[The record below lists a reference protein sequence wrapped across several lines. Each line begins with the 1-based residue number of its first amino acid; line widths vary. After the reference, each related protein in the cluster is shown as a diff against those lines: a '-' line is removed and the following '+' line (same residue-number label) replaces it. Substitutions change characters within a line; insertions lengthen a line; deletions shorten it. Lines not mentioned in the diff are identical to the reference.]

1 MSASGKMPQGGGRM
15 RGGVREPHM
24 SREDMKKSLG
34 KGSTVWRLFRF
45 IFKNYKFRFGVVLV
59 CIVISALATLASSLF
74 TKTLIDDYITPLLSQ
89 AVPDFS
95 PLVVALVKLAAVLLV
110 GVAASY
116 SYNLIMIF
124 VGQGTM
130 LKLRQSL
137 FSHMEDLP
145 LSYFDSH
152 SHGDIMSVYTNDV
165 DTLRQVIGNTVPNL
179 FQSLITLISTFVSM
193 VVLSM
198 PLTLVSILMAAL
210 TVRVTTAL
218 GKISRAHFVERQKA
232 LGAVN
237 GFIEEMV
244 SGQRVVKV
252 YCHEKKAVEDFSVL
266 NERLRS
272 SAYNANKIGSMVMP
286 INGNIG
292 NLGYVLTAVV
302 GALIAIGGLTAWY
315 MSGIGG
321 ATLTLGTLVAFLSL
335 QKNFTRPISSIS
347 NEINSIAMAS
357 AGTDRVYSLLDEPQ
371 EVDEG
376 KVTLVN
382 TTVAPDGSL
391 VESPV
396 RTGSWAWKAVG
407 LSGQPS
413 TPLRPPGGLRG
424 VPLRL
429 PESLRSES
437 PVAAEG
443 DLASGL
449 ASPGRSHPR
458 LVRGR
463 GPLAEQV
470 GGAERSEES
479 GLSEPDADDAGA
491 EGRPATLTPL
501 QGLVSLEDVDFSYVE
516 GKQVLFDI
524 SLTAYPGQKIAF
536 VGGTGAGK
544 TTITNLINR
553 FYEIQE
559 GTITY
564 DGFDIRRID
573 KDSLRRSLGIVLQE
587 TRLFSAS
594 VLDNIRYGRLDAT
607 DEECREAARLVYAD
621 SFIRR
626 LPQGY
631 DTILAADGG
640 NLSQG
645 ERQLLAIA
653 RAAVAN
659 PPVLILDEAT
669 SSIDTR
675 TEKLIQKGMD
685 SLMKGRTTFVI
696 AHRLS
701 TVQNANYIMVMDRG
715 RIIERGRHDELLAQK
730 GKYYELYTGNQITA

>member
-1 MSASGKMPQGGGRM
+1 MSSNQTQKMMPGGRM

-24 SREDMKKSLG
+24 SRAELKKSLG
-34 KGSTVWRLFRF
+34 KGSTVWGLFGF
-45 IFKNYKFRFGVVLV
+45 IFKNYKIRFGVVLV
-59 CIVISALATLASSLF
+59 CIVISALTTLASTLF
-74 TKTLIDDYITPLLSQ
+74 TRTLIDNHITPLLSQ

-95 PLVVALVKLAAVLLV
+95 PLAVALVKLAAVLLL
-110 GVAASY
+110 GVVASY

-130 LKLRQSL
+130 LKLRQGL

-179 FQSLITLISTFVSM
+179 FQSLITLISTFISM
-193 VVLSM
+193 VVLSL
-198 PLTLVSILMAAL
+198 PLTLVSVCMAAL
-210 TVRVTTAL
+210 TVWVTTSL

-237 GFIEEMV
+237 GFIEEVV

-252 YCHEKKAVEDFSVL
+252 YCHEKKAVEDFAVL

-292 NLGYVLTAVV
+292 NLGYVLTAIV
-302 GALIAIGGLTAWY
+302 GALIAIAGLTAWY
-315 MSGIGG
+315 VSGIGG

-357 AGTDRVYSLLDEPQ
+357 AGTDRVYALMDEPQ

-376 KVTLVN
+376 RVTLVN
-382 TTVAPDGSL
+382 STVAPDGSL
-391 VESPV
+391 VESPT
-396 RTGSWAWKAVG
+396 RTGTWAWKSAPASSDG
-407 LSGQPS
+407 L
-413 TPLRPPGGLRG
+413 
-424 VPLRL
+424 V
-429 PESLRSES
+429 E
-437 PVAAEG
+437 VN
-443 DLASGL
+443 LASG
-449 ASPGRSHPR
+449 PDVR
-458 LVRGR
+458 LV
-463 GPLAEQV
+463 PLK
-470 GGAERSEES
+470 
-479 GLSEPDADDAGA
+479 
-491 EGRPATLTPL
+491 
-501 QGLVSLEDVDFSYVE
+501 GLVSLTDVDFSYVP

-524 SLTAYPGQKIAF
+524 TLTAYPGQKIAF

-564 DGFDIRRID
+564 DGFDIRDID

-607 DEECREAARLVYAD
+607 DDECRAAAKLVYAD

-631 DTILAADGG
+631 DTILSADGG

-701 TVQNANYIMVMDRG
+701 TVQNANYIMVMDHG

-730 GKYYELYTGNQITA
+730 GKYYELYTGNQI